1 MSFDPSTAVPLKKD
15 TPAFDPSSAKPADTS
30 VGAQSAQQSDSYASL
45 MASAARAGGMGG
57 LGMSAPILP
66 EYGPDVIRYGAVP
79 IATGILTRGRS
90 AIPTLVGNVL
100 TSAGGEFL
108 AQATEK
114 SQGTIDEF
122 APREVGSA
130 GAFALAVPA
139 KFAPKIAP
147 NIINFL
153 TNAGIN
159 VGTSELGRYIQKG
172 EYEVPTLGIKDIG
185 MRFGLPLA
193 ASALTS
199 KVKTKASDL
208 ADIAAQR
215 ESISSGRFGGSVMA
229 SEILPQYTGLEAK
242 AISDGNEFA
251 VKALDNLD
259 AEIGPTLARAY
270 EGAKDSAEIASQLT
284 PHVGELT
291 RLQQNARLARDEAIR
306 LETQATQA
314 IASQSSDA
322 LKLKADAKEAAM
334 KAAIENFAYGQGKER
349 IFGGVSQ
356 KIGTIIKGAS
366 MENIRGIA
374 KAAKESTEAGL
385 DRIWTNA
392 GVSLNDTIVTVDD
405 IVRSATK
412 ATAKGLGLE
421 GEGARREFIEVLGK
435 TLGNLSDESGNI
447 PLWKYRQIRDEFVRE
462 LTDKTKD
469 ANYAHRVASTSY
481 DVIKDAANSY
491 VEKNLP
497 GQAEKWKFANA
508 ASAAIYKAKKS
519 NVIDLIADGNMDG
532 VLGLMK
538 KEGMAKPILAEIDA
552 YAASIAGTEAKGAK
566 YAAVRFKQDTMD
578 AIRDTLVEDS
588 LHFGKGQD
596 SAAKIIDFPKLI
608 TTLDELRQRKFPVEL
623 LGFGSAKNPLTSS
636 DIRQLAR
643 ISTAGSE
650 GGITVEQFS
659 KYIENRKKFGAG
671 AAAARAAYDKAYKDF
686 LISNDVDSRAAAA
699 DRMSKEAK
707 AAGFRAGEIEAAHLA
722 AQSDPLIVLLSDT
735 KMGLSQ
741 DPAQNG
747 KWIASLFT
755 MSRSTVGQFVDKLNQ
770 SGRGALLEDIKK
782 SAMTDVMRDTFSKT
796 QDVVNKK
803 TNIKNLLNFFEGENG
818 KERSEIL
825 ETLMGADEYANF
837 KKNFS
842 EPIKK
847 IVQTQSNLVGKYA
860 SVEDLIR
867 AAASAKGLAE
877 QKGTKGAMIAGAF
890 SNVKKFVDEQR
901 YNLVYALYVNPS
913 TANAYA
919 KSMYDM
925 DKFISSSAANSM
937 AIKLAMQRDADNQ
950 ASQPAQPQQQLLLVG
965 RI

>member
-1 MSFDPSTAVPLKKD
+1 MPTYREFMDAAANADQSGDA
-15 TPAFDPSSAKPADTS
+15 AGAKRL
-30 VGAQSAQQSDSYASL
+30 VELAQQEQSSVIEQPQIAPAPEPSGFGATQSVYGIGTSPENIQQQ
-45 MASAARAGGMGG
+45 AAKTGTEMVRYGAPIAAGIATGG
-57 LGMSAPILP
+57 LGF
-66 EYGPDVIRYGAVP
+66 
-79 IATGILTRGRS
+79 
-90 AIPTLVGNVL
+90 IPTALAGS
-100 TSAGGEFL
+100 SASVAGEFL
-108 AQATEK
+108 AQSSEIA
-114 SQGTIDEF
+114 QGTRPEYDSGAIAASGVF
-122 APREVGSA
+122 GLAAPT
-130 GAFALAVPA
+130 

-147 NIINFL
+147 KIINFL

-159 VGTSELGRYIQKG
+159 VGASELGRYLQKG
-172 EYEVPTLGIKDIG
+172 AYEAPTLGIKDIG
-185 MRFGLPLA
+185 LRFGIPLGA
-193 ASALTS
+193 AALTS
-199 KVKTKASDL
+199 AVQTKAKNV

-215 ESISSGRFGGSVMA
+215 ETISSGRFGGSVMA

-242 AISDGNEFA
+242 VISDGNEYA
-251 VKALDNLD
+251 VKAYKNLD
-259 AEIGPTLARAY
+259 SEIGPTLAKAY
-270 EGAKDSAEIASQLT
+270 EGAKDSAEIAAKLT
-284 PHVGELT
+284 PYVGELT
-291 RLQQNARLARDEAIR
+291 SLQQSARLARDEANR

-322 LKLKADAKEAAM
+322 LKLKADAKDAAM
-334 KAAIENFAYGQGKER
+334 KASIENFVYGQGVER

-392 GVSLNDTIVTVDD
+392 GVGLNDTIVTVDD

-519 NVIDLIADGNMDG
+519 NVIDLIAEGNMDG

-596 SAAKIIDFPKLI
+596 SASKIIDFPKLI

-623 LGFGSAKNPLTSS
+623 LGFGSANNPLTSS
-636 DIRQLAR
+636 DIRQLAK

-650 GGITVEQFS
+650 GGMTVEQFS
-659 KYIENRKKFGAG
+659 KYIENRKNFGAG
-671 AAAARAAYDKAYKDF
+671 AAAARTAYDKAYKDF
-686 LISNDVDSRAAAA
+686 LISNDVESRAAAA

-707 AAGFRAGEIEAAHLA
+707 AAGFKAGEIEAAHLA

-747 KWIASLFT
+747 KWIASLFS

-803 TNIKNLLNFFEGENG
+803 SNIKNVLNFFEGENG
-818 KERSEIL
+818 KSRSEIL

-847 IVQTQSNLVGKYA
+847 IVQTREALSDKYP
-860 SVEDLIR
+860 SIEDLVR
-867 AAASAKGLAE
+867 PAVSGQGLAN
-877 QKGTKGAMIAGAF
+877 KKATGASLYLTAVR
-890 SNVKKFVDEQR
+890 NVKKLIDEQR
-901 YNLVYALYVNPS
+901 YNLIYALYVNPS
-913 TANAYA
+913 TANAYV

-937 AIKLAMQRDADNQ
+937 AIKLAMQRDANNK
-950 ASQPAQPQQQLLLVG
+950 SNQPAQKQQ
-965 RI
+965 

>member
-15 TPAFDPSSAKPADTS
+15 VAAFDPSSAKPVDTS
-30 VGAQSAQQSDSYASL
+30 VGAQSAQQPDSYASL
-45 MASAARAGGMGG
+45 MASAARSGGMGG

-108 AQATEK
+108 AQTTEK
-114 SQGTIDEF
+114 SQGTREEF
-122 APREVGSA
+122 APREVGASGVA
-130 GAFALAVPA
+130 SLATPV

-147 NIINFL
+147 GIINFL
-153 TNAGIN
+153 TNAGVN
-159 VGTSELGRYIQKG
+159 VGASELGRYIQKG

-185 MRFGLPLA
+185 LRFGLPLA

-199 KVKTKASDL
+199 RVKTKASDL

-215 ESISSGRFGGSVMA
+215 ETISSGRFGGSVMA

-242 AISDGNEFA
+242 AIADGNEFA

-259 AEIGPTLARAY
+259 AEIGPTLAKAY
-270 EGAKDSAEIASQLT
+270 EGAKDSAEIAAQLT
-284 PHVGELT
+284 PHVDELT
-291 RLQQNARLARDEAIR
+291 RLQQNARLARAEASR

-334 KAAIENFAYGQGKER
+334 KAAIENYVYGQGLER

-374 KAAKESTEAGL
+374 RAAKESTEAGL

-392 GVSLNDTIVTVDD
+392 GVTLNDTIVTVDD

-421 GEGARREFIEVLGK
+421 GEGARKEFIEVLGK

-447 PLWKYRQIRDEFVRE
+447 SLEKFRTIRDEFVRE
-462 LTDKTKD
+462 LTDKTGRVD
-469 ANYAHRVASTSY
+469 YAHRVASTSY
-481 DVIKDAANSY
+481 DVIKDAANAY

-519 NVIDLIADGNMDG
+519 NVIDLIAEGNMDG
-532 VLGLMK
+532 VLSLMK
-538 KEGMAKPILAEIDA
+538 KEGMAKPVLAEIDA
-552 YAASIAGTEAKGAK
+552 YAASIAGTEVKGAK
-566 YAAVRFKQDTMD
+566 YAAARFKQDTMD

-596 SAAKIIDFPKLI
+596 SASKIIDFPKLI

-623 LGFGSAKNPLTSS
+623 LGFGSANKPLTSS
-636 DIRQLAR
+636 DIRQLAK

-659 KYIENRKKFGAG
+659 KYIENRKNLGAG
-671 AAAARAAYDKAYKDF
+671 AAAARTAYDKAYKDF

-707 AAGFRAGEIEAAHLA
+707 AAGFKAGEIEAAQLA
-722 AQSDPLIVLLSDT
+722 AKSDPLIVLLSDT

-747 KWIASLFT
+747 KWIASLFS
-755 MSRSTVGQFVDKLNQ
+755 MSRSTVSQFVDKLKQ
-770 SGRGALLEDIKK
+770 SGREALLEDIKR

-803 TNIKNLLNFFEGENG
+803 SNIKNVLNFFEGENG

-837 KKNFS
+837 RKNFS

-890 SNVKKFVDEQR
+890 TNVKKFVDEQR
-901 YNLVYALYVNPS
+901 YNLIYALYVNPS

-937 AIKLAMQRDADNQ
+937 AIKLAMERDAQNQ
-950 ASQPAQPQQQLLLVG
+950 ANQPVQPQ
-965 RI
+965 R

>member
-1 MSFDPSTAVPLKKD
+1 M
-15 TPAFDPSSAKPADTS
+15 
-30 VGAQSAQQSDSYASL
+30 
-45 MASAARAGGMGG
+45 
-57 LGMSAPILP
+57 
-66 EYGPDVIRYGAVP
+66 
-79 IATGILTRGRS
+79 
-90 AIPTLVGNVL
+90 VL
-100 TSAGGEFL
+100 L
-108 AQATEK
+108 
-114 SQGTIDEF
+114 
-122 APREVGSA
+122 
-130 GAFALAVPA
+130 
-139 KFAPKIAP
+139 
-147 NIINFL
+147 
-153 TNAGIN
+153 
-159 VGTSELGRYIQKG
+159 ELQ
-172 EYEVPTLGIKDIG
+172 
-185 MRFGLPLA
+185 
-193 ASALTS
+193 
-199 KVKTKASDL
+199 
-208 ADIAAQR
+208 
-215 ESISSGRFGGSVMA
+215 
-229 SEILPQYTGLEAK
+229 
-242 AISDGNEFA
+242 
-251 VKALDNLD
+251 
-259 AEIGPTLARAY
+259 
-270 EGAKDSAEIASQLT
+270 
-284 PHVGELT
+284 
-291 RLQQNARLARDEAIR
+291 
-306 LETQATQA
+306 
-314 IASQSSDA
+314 
-322 LKLKADAKEAAM
+322 
-334 KAAIENFAYGQGKER
+334 
-349 IFGGVSQ
+349 
-356 KIGTIIKGAS
+356 
-366 MENIRGIA
+366 
-374 KAAKESTEAGL
+374 KESTEAGL

-392 GVSLNDTIVTVDD
+392 GVTLNDTIVTVDD

-421 GEGARREFIEVLGK
+421 GEGARKEFIEVLGK

-447 PLWKYRQIRDEFVRE
+447 SLEKFRTIRDEFVRE
-462 LTDKTKD
+462 LTDKTGRVD
-469 ANYAHRVASTSY
+469 YAHRVASTSY
-481 DVIKDAANSY
+481 DVIKDAANAY

-519 NVIDLIADGNMDG
+519 NVIDLIAEGNMDG

-566 YAAVRFKQDTMD
+566 YAAARFKQDTMD

-588 LHFGKGQD
+588 LYFGKGQD

-623 LGFGSAKNPLTSS
+623 LGFGSADKPLTSS

-643 ISTAGSE
+643 ISTAGGE
-650 GGITVEQFS
+650 GGMTVEKFS
-659 KYIENRKKFGAG
+659 KYIENRKNLGAG
-671 AAAARAAYDKAYKDF
+671 AAAARTAYDKAYKDF

-707 AAGFRAGEIEAAHLA
+707 VAGFKAGEIEAAQLA

-747 KWIASLFT
+747 KWIASLFS
-755 MSRSTVGQFVDKLNQ
+755 MSKSTVGQFVDKLNQ

-818 KERSEIL
+818 KARSEIL

-847 IVQTQSNLVGKYA
+847 IVQTQSNLVGKYG
-860 SVEDLIR
+860 SIEDLIR
-867 AAASAKGLAE
+867 AGASAKGLAE
-877 QKGTKGAMIAGAF
+877 QRGTRGAMIAGAF
-890 SNVKKFVDEQR
+890 TNVKKFVDEQR

-937 AIKLAMQRDADNQ
+937 AIKLAMERDAQNQ
-950 ASQPAQPQQQLLLVG
+950 ANQPAPPQ
-965 RI
+965 R